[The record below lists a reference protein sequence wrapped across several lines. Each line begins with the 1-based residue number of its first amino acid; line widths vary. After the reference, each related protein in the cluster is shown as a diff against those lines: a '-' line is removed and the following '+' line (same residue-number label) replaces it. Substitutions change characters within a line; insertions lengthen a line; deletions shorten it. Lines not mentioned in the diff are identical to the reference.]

1 MIQCFLLA
9 GEMDQAGQLPSVAD
23 MAWRFRADEDVL
35 LLELND
41 LAKAGI
47 LTMTAEGW
55 LVTNFAVRQMAISN
69 SERAKRW
76 REKNMGV
83 NWAKNLYKGL
93 PASPGVY
100 RITCTKTSKN
110 YIGATNNIHTRIKQN
125 LYSIAKD
132 IHPMSAD
139 VLEHGVESLRVE
151 VLELIEDEALLPEA
165 ERSWLSKYTED
176 DLYNRETPKPH
187 QAWAQTDETR
197 LTNEKRT
204 KRSQIRD
211 IDIDK
216 EYIYAHDLPEPILN
230 LRTAIVAVVK
240 EALWDETKD
249 RFDDAA
255 TVLLG
260 YDATPDQVA
269 DFGKWWE
276 KNPQYPG
283 KPALTSLV
291 NNWNNFRAGVVT
303 KTSRLDVGRLWQV
316 VKHQASKGKP
326 EFEDEDVKEAV
337 RLTGWPALQQMS
349 AGQEMMLKKRFE
361 ENYDNVKRSRK
372 NS

>member
-1 MIQCFLLA
+1 MATKYWIKLYHEILDDPKMGRLSDNLWRRFFECCLLA
-9 GEMDQAGQLPSVAD
+9 GEAGYDDDDPLNGRLPSPSD
-23 MAWRFRADEDVL
+23 MSWRLRVDEERLLSELEALAKKGLLEYRADSILDGYWFVVQF
-35 LLELND
+35 NQRQRSMS
-41 LAKAGI
+41 KAEYMRRLRKDRAGVN
-47 LTMTAEGW
+47 TA
-55 LVTNFAVRQMAISN
+55 LPVSYQPVTNSHA
-69 SERAKRW
+69 
-76 REKNMGV
+76 
-83 NWAKNLYKGL
+83 
-93 PASPGVY
+93 
-100 RITCTKTSKN
+100 
-110 YIGATNNIHTRIKQN
+110 
-125 LYSIAKD
+125 
-132 IHPMSAD
+132 
-139 VLEHGVESLRVE
+139 
-151 VLELIEDEALLPEA
+151 
-165 ERSWLSKYTED
+165 
-176 DLYNRETPKPH
+176 
-187 QAWAQTDETR
+187 
-197 LTNEKRT
+197 
-204 KRSQIRD
+204 D